1 MGNIFFNFEDINKK
15 YLLYKT
21 ENNRINYAI
30 NYQIKLEKKRKEL
43 IEKLNEFDKN
53 TKNKTIQVQ

>member
-30 NYQIKLEKKRKEL
+30 NYQIKSEIKRKEL

>member
-21 ENNRINYAI
+21 ENNRINYTI
-30 NYQIKLEKKRKEL
+30 NYQIKSEKKRKEL

>member
-15 YLLYKT
+15 YVLYKT

-30 NYQIKLEKKRKEL
+30 NYQIKSEKR
-43 IEKLNEFDKN
+43 EKN
-53 TKNKTIQVQ
+53 